1 MWPMKKSI
9 TRFLLP
15 LVLLLRMSFAGNCQV
30 TDTICVP
37 MAQLKKV
44 LTDAKQKP
52 VLLEKIDLLTTD
64 IKLLNER
71 IVVKDSIINLME
83 RDELASQEI
92 ISALREEKK
101 LMLEQRKVFEDQL
114 NAYEKLLR
122 KERRKRRWTAVGG
135 IMLTGAATYLYLTK

>member
-1 MWPMKKSI
+1 
-9 TRFLLP
+9 
-15 LVLLLRMSFAGNCQV
+15 MSFAGNSQA

-37 MAQLKKV
+37 VAQLKKV
-44 LTDAKQKP
+44 LIDAKQKP
-52 VLLEKIDLLTTD
+52 ILLERIDLLTAD
-64 IKLLNER
+64 VKLLNSR

-92 ISALREEKK
+92 IATLREEKK
-101 LMLEQRKVFEDQL
+101 LMQEQRKVFEDQL

>member
-1 MWPMKKSI
+1 
-9 TRFLLP
+9 
-15 LVLLLRMSFAGNCQV
+15 
-30 TDTICVP
+30 